1 MHPIAA
7 RWPPQSAKSA
17 GFRGSPA
24 GIRTDSSESVGFR
37 RIFGG
42 FSSDFGGLLVAEGEN
57 PSDFVGFRRIPA
69 DSCESEGPG
78 QRFRRISAD
87 FSNLTDQSDTFGGIR
102 RIPADSGG
110 SRRTPLKSV
119 GFSADFRRISAEWC
133 GTARGSSGIRRIPSD
148 SVGFRRIPADGA
160 KSRLRFRRIP
170 SEFRRNS
177 DGIRRIVRISRGDPP
192 NSVDFGGFCG
202 LVPCLRRDPSESVGI
217 PSDFRRIFGG
227 CPSDEIE
234 SVGFRRNPSESVGF
248 AAHGVGLC
256 MGFVGFRRISSE
268 SAGIRRIPMDP
279 PDVRRIFG
287 GFSADFQRI
296 FGGFSSDCMRFGGI
310 RRNPT
315 ESVGFPPDFLR
326 YSLAGQSQNLIPMM
340 PAAKIMHT

>member
-1 MHPIAA
+1 MAA

-17 GFRGSPA
+17 GFHGLPA

-119 GFSADFRRISAEWC
+119 GFSADFRRIFCGFRPNGAELLA
-133 GTARGSSGIRRIPSD
+133 GPAESGGFRRIPSD
-148 SVGFRRIPADGA
+148 SGGFQRMAPSPACDFGG
-160 KSRLRFRRIP
+160 
-170 SEFRRNS
+170 FRRNS
-177 DGIRRIVRISRGDPP
+177 VGIPTESGGSSESQGGIRRI
-192 NSVDFGGFCG
+192 
-202 LVPCLRRDPSESVGI
+202 L
-217 PSDFRRIFGG
+217 
-227 CPSDEIE
+227 
-234 SVGFRRNPSESVGF
+234 
-248 AAHGVGLC
+248 
-256 MGFVGFRRISSE
+256 
-268 SAGIRRIPMDP
+268 
-279 PDVRRIFG
+279 
-287 GFSADFQRI
+287 
-296 FGGFSSDCMRFGGI
+296 
-310 RRNPT
+310 
-315 ESVGFPPDFLR
+315 
-326 YSLAGQSQNLIPMM
+326 
-340 PAAKIMHT
+340 